1 MKKWIAVLCVL
12 SLLAF
17 GMTACT
23 QQQEQTQSTPSP
35 SPSASQ
41 EPEPSSTPE
50 AQETQETQEPAQNS
64 EPAQE
69 ESYTYTSTFYGF
81 TVTMPASW
89 EDDCIIEEEGARVSF
104 YSAANRHL
112 DYGDVQYDAGELFT
126 ILVPEDSMKTED
138 GYVYPSYEVIGQ
150 YNGADMLVVYPTDV
164 QFNTEDEAAQQQYR
178 DMQAQIPEILT
189 TVSFG

>member
-12 SLLAF
+12 ALLAF

-23 QQQEQTQSTPSP
+23 QQQPQEQTQSTPSA

-41 EPEPSSTPE
+41 EPESSPTPE
-50 AQETQETQEPAQNS
+50 AQETQASETQQS

-69 ESYTYTSTFYGF
+69 EGYTYTSAFYGF
-81 TVTMPASW
+81 TVTMPEAW
-89 EDDCIIEEEGARVSF
+89 KEDCIIEEEGARVSF

-112 DYGDVQYDAGELFT
+112 DYGDVEYDAGELFT

-164 QFNTEDEAAQQQYR
+164 QFNMEDADAQQQYR
-178 DMQAQIPEILT
+178 DMQAQIPEILET
-189 TVSFG
+189 ISFG

>member
-50 AQETQETQEPAQNS
+50 AQETQDPESSS
-64 EPAQE
+64 EAAQE